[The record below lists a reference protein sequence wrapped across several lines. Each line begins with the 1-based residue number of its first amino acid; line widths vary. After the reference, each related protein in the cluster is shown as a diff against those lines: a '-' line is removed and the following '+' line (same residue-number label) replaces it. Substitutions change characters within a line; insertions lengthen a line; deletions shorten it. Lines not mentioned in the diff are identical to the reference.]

1 VEKLLVCVSICVTI
15 ILLSIISGFTFYK
28 INDRRLMSGNIDN
41 AISKGI
47 DPISVR
53 CSFAESDDSICVA
66 MAASQQYNRVVVS
79 AATGAVVAPKK

>member
-1 VEKLLVCVSICVTI
+1 
-15 ILLSIISGFTFYK
+15 
-28 INDRRLMSGNIDN
+28 MSGNIDN